1 MFCNATLQVSGW
13 GNTRETGDLSNE
25 LRQLRVPSIPK
36 KKCKKDIPEEY
47 KRYVTYDKLC
57 AGYLENG
64 N

>member
-1 MFCNATLQVSGW
+1 VSGW
-13 GNTRETGDLSNE
+13 GYTRESGNLSNE
-25 LRQLRVPSIPK
+25 LRQLEVPSIPK
-36 KKCKKDIPEEY
+36 KKCKKDVPEEY